1 MASAK
6 KVEIFDFPME
16 QIYAVISDF
25 ENYSEFLPEVKSAK
39 IIKEKGKKKTVQMSV
54 SMIKEFTYNII
65 ATLDEPNGLSW
76 VFESGEIFKSN
87 SGSWKLKAISDTQT
101 QVTYEVS
108 AEFKLF
114 VPGAIAKKLIAV
126 NLPQMLETYKKR
138 IAEVFPA

>member
-6 KVEIFDFPME
+6 KVEIFDFPIE

-25 ENYSEFLPEVKSAK
+25 EKYSEFLPEVKASK
-39 IIKEKGKKKTVQMSV
+39 ILKDNGNKKTVQLSV

-87 SGSWKLKAISDTQT
+87 NGSWKLKALSPTQT
-101 QVTYEVS
+101 QVTYEVG

-126 NLPQMLETYKKR
+126 NLPQMLATYKKR
-138 IAEVFPA
+138 VAEVYSS